1 MTNLN
6 YLYGEK
12 TSLKDKITVGELT
25 EYWSQEQIDRESFN
39 SREQLLYDNVLKNS
53 SDHSTK
59 YFNSGRDTEEYLRKQ
74 SLLHDTLVAVEDREV
89 DPEEAYDE
97 AVDIISSYAP
107 DMNINRQLGELR
119 EKFGGK
125 TRFEV
130 LDDLDDDIA
139 VFGENYPGTESN
151 ESEKWLES
159 NGVRGFA
166 DLVELDN
173 GFKVREFKTGKK
185 RDRDRFQA
193 ATYGLL
199 ASIQAGEQVDAEVV
213 YVPEY
218 ETADV
223 DSDMMYDVVDTW
235 QSMRNDI
242 QEIRAGVQNN
252 LQRHFGFVDAP
263 NLEDAVRLLKKDNDE
278 EEVQEALETLA
289 EHEVRMNQ

>member
-1 MTNLN
+1 LT
-6 YLYGEK
+6 
-12 TSLKDKITVGELT
+12 DKITVGELT

-74 SLLHDTLVAVEDREV
+74 SLLHDTLVAVVDREV

-97 AVDIISSYAP
+97 AVDIITSYAP
-107 DMNINRQLGELR
+107 DMNINQQLGELR

-130 LDDLDDDIA
+130 LDDLEEDIA
-139 VFGENYPGTESN
+139 VFGENYPGAVPN

-166 DLVELDN
+166 DLVEMDN

-185 RDRDRFQA
+185 RERDQFQA

-213 YVPEY
+213 YAPEH
-218 ETADV
+218 ETVDV

-242 QEIRAGVQNN
+242 QEIRSSVQND
-252 LQRHFGFVDAP
+252 LQRHFGFVDTS
-263 NLEDAVRLLKKDNDE
+263 NLEDTVRLLKEDNDE
-278 EEVQEALETLA
+278 DDVTEALETLT